1 MPYPNFTAADFTP
14 SSNDGYL
21 NVGFGLTTGDS
32 MNVLPDKTTI
42 INGGGTVPNGNA
54 GIATVSHSVG
64 ETFLSLPERLSE
76 IYNNHP
82 DALIKDNQLGT
93 TGINPK
99 LRGNSQHLSTLRLG
113 LESAHRNAPPPP

>member
-14 SSNDGYL
+14 STTDGYL

-42 INGGGTVPNGNA
+42 INNGGTVPNGNA
-54 GIATVSHSVG
+54 GIATVSHPIG

-76 IYNNHP
+76 VYNN
-82 DALIKDNQLGT
+82 DSNALIKDNELGT
-93 TGINPK
+93 TGISP
-99 LRGNSQHLSTLRLG
+99 
-113 LESAHRNAPPPP
+113 